1 MDEVDEDVDGHAAAG
16 GLGTDR
22 VELVAGT
29 VDQHDPAATVGGVT
43 LLGLVGHLG
52 DDSALVVAI
61 DPVSHLAVAVG
72 PLRRRRPPLPLL
84 PLLLPLPLVLLLA
97 LVLLALVL
105 VLLVLLVLV
114 LLAPAGAVV
123 WMLVAGVMT
132 SWGRRGA
139 GVAS

>member
-1 MDEVDEDVDGHAAAG
+1 
-16 GLGTDR
+16 
-22 VELVAGT
+22 VAGT
-29 VDQHDPAATVGGVT
+29 VDQHNPAATVGGVT
-43 LLGLVGHLG
+43 LVGLVGHLG

-123 WMLVAGVMT
+123 WMLVAG
-132 SWGRRGA
+132 
-139 GVAS
+139 

>member
-1 MDEVDEDVDGHAAAG
+1 M
-16 GLGTDR
+16 
-22 VELVAGT
+22 AGT

-84 PLLLPLPLVLLLA
+84 PLLLPLPLALVLLA
-97 LVLLALVL
+97 LVLLALV
-105 VLLVLLVLV
+105 LVLLVLV

-123 WMLVAGVMT
+123 WMLVAG
-132 SWGRRGA
+132 
-139 GVAS
+139 